1 MRRLLALAVTLLAGC
16 IVPCEGDAADR
27 RSLLPVPAGDIALN
41 STEGERLLRECTHYP
56 GVDVLMH
63 LATQRNQAFC
73 SAATAATLL
82 NAMSKSIPAPVDVE
96 FAPYPYHT
104 QRSILADECVRA
116 TPTHVSDDTTMS
128 AKFLAT
134 HGATL
139 HEWATYLAC
148 FVDVSHTHAS
158 TTDAAAFRTAL
169 KDAFPTT
176 RDGSGSKFVGINF
189 VRTGV
194 GEVGGGHMSPI
205 AAFDETTDRVLIADV
220 SRYKYPPV
228 WATLAS
234 VFDAMNTTDAGS
246 GQSRG
251 WVILGPGGAGGSP
264 SALNTPFVRDEYVA
278 RRAACMDAV
287 SDDDDWDGVMG
298 CTRWPVTF
306 PPSSSEECSKNAGVS
321 VGGAAAIAF
330 VFTAVGGGCVGG
342 WWWYVEQR
350 TAGRFRRHVVLGSEF
365 EDA

>member
-1 MRRLLALAVTLLAGC
+1 
-16 IVPCEGDAADR
+16 
-27 RSLLPVPAGDIALN
+27 
-41 STEGERLLRECTHYP
+41 
-56 GVDVLMH
+56 
-63 LATQRNQAFC
+63 
-73 SAATAATLL
+73 
-82 NAMSKSIPAPVDVE
+82 MS
-96 FAPYPYHT
+96 
-104 QRSILADECVRA
+104 
-116 TPTHVSDDTTMS
+116 
-128 AKFLAT
+128 
-134 HGATL
+134 
-139 HEWATYLAC
+139 
-148 FVDVSHTHAS
+148 
-158 TTDAAAFRTAL
+158 
-169 KDAFPTT
+169 
-176 RDGSGSKFVGINF
+176 
-189 VRTGV
+189 RTGV

-234 VFDAMNTTDAGS
+234 VFNAMNTTDVGS
-246 GQSRG
+246 GMSRG
-251 WVILGPGGAGGSP
+251 WVVLGPGGAGGSP

-350 TAGRFRRHVVLGSEF
+350 SAGRFRRHVVLGSEF